1 MVEDNLLATTLN
13 SEDIIFNRQEDD
25 IVFDQEEGS
34 DWLNEE
40 TLNSSV
46 PDDFYT
52 EEFLETPESEMPP
65 IHDPESG
72 SELPINDDDEES
84 TQFSRGIGNLMSA
97 GRDIGE
103 FITSGEIITA
113 PAQGIVSGLEEVTE
127 FGKSVVTGTT
137 KVVGKGIDWVF
148 DETDIDDKII
158 SGLLTATD
166 VAFSPLIGRGDE
178 EGGGLLG
185 AVEEFIPDPES
196 VTGVLTAG
204 ISQFATGMI
213 LTRRVTGLSGLKG
226 NVINGA
232 ITDATFFDP
241 FEANISTLAK
251 SSGGIFNN
259 AITDALATDET
270 QGEFVNRIRNG
281 IEGLAFGGVIEVF
294 GKAFRAAKAT
304 KNAKDEFIKT
314 GEVSTPARKEMDDA
328 IDDLKEIDL
337 KGSVDEADIK
347 IAYNKRKGKYD
358 IERAKANTK
367 AEATEQKTR
376 AKAIAS
382 DNREV
387 SKDFIEEF
395 EERLGKQISTRDAN
409 GNVTGLDFDLAR
421 KVGKET
427 TESLYGSKT
436 RAFLDNV
443 VGVKTIADVDVAKG
457 VDETFSVILN
467 PEKLDAIVAVAS
479 DLKKQ
484 FPDAFKPKVNPVTNK
499 KLRVIDHLFE
509 LTVSGDLKSDK
520 LIDTLGKYG
529 LTYEDYVVSV
539 VGSGSDAGRLLQKL
553 SQLGRARPKSEAEE
567 IANRS
572 LMDAQNGIRQWVM
585 RIENIRRGS
594 LVSQLATAARNVTSV
609 AIRMPLES
617 LGNVM
622 DTALY
627 SLGKEGWGAAGKSM
641 LNRQNWVGSF
651 KGMGHFSSLN
661 TGGLYRKNREFTD
674 MILEQPEFS
683 TQYDKM
689 FNQLNEIRKHT
700 KGPTGGVLDKVATQL
715 ERGVDVLNTPNRLQ
729 EFMVRRVSF
738 LSELERLVK
747 REWNVDLI
755 DAVGNGD
762 LRKLTSDMSQFKP
775 KGARSFIELIDS
787 SVGKAL
793 DVTYAKQ
800 PDLKIFRDA
809 TSFITRNGLTT
820 IIPFPRF
827 MFNSIELVAT
837 YAGGASI
844 PLTRKLLDMGK
855 KGKSAALSEVERKL
869 VTRNVMGLAGIM
881 AAYQYRSEIGS
892 MELGDELREQ
902 VEGDYKLLAFG
913 DKRVDVT
920 PQFPMRQYMWAGE
933 AVRRI
938 ANGTFS
944 DWYDHREAIQT
955 FMGTNVRVGTG
966 NVIFNDLAEIISSD
980 DAVAGERVKTGI
992 AKAVGNYL
1000 STFATP
1006 IAQIVEAQRA
1016 AGMRTMDYADA
1027 AEDPSLNT
1035 TDNWFSEFSR
1045 PFRARGFSNLFTPD
1059 SEGTLPPR
1067 EFLFSQDKQR
1077 PNPLVKGVFGINMFE
1092 KDEDYGQFFKQLG
1105 YTEWKLG
1112 SRSKIPSQ
1120 KRNENQLI
1128 RTMLPAISNYGK
1140 ALQEDFEFDYDR
1152 LISNEKDVGGLSK
1165 EKWVSS
1171 KVKVELNKQ
1180 LNKAKSIAGSVGQRD
1195 VSREAIAHDSWR
1207 KIPKTARSSAMT
1219 RFIEM
1224 KGQKADLTSLDDMNL
1239 LIGIAKAVR

>member
-1 MVEDNLLATTLN
+1 MADSLQDLLSEDN
-13 SEDIIFNRQEDD
+13 SEDTSSIRPITNVDNTSEVEDD
-25 IVFDQEEGS
+25 SDEIELELDFKSEG
-34 DWLNEE
+34 
-40 TLNSSV
+40 
-46 PDDFYT
+46 
-52 EEFLETPESEMPP
+52 FLDVPESVEPP
-65 IHDPESG
+65 LTDPESIIDRTTE
-72 SELPINDDDEES
+72 SEIDES

-103 FITSGEIITA
+103 FITSGEIVTA
-113 PAQGIVSGLEEVTE
+113 PAQGIVRGLEEVTE
-127 FGKSVVTGTT
+127 FGKSVVTGGT
-137 KVVGKGIDWVF
+137 KGVAKGIDWVF
-148 DETDIDDKII
+148 DETDIDDKIM
-158 SGLLTATD
+158 SGILTAQD

-241 FEANISTLAK
+241 FEGNISTLAK
-251 SSGGIFNN
+251 SSGGVFNN
-259 AITDALATDET
+259 AITDALATNET

-304 KNAKDEFIKT
+304 KNAKEEFIKT
-314 GEVSTPARKEMDDA
+314 GEVSIPARKEMDDA
-328 IDDLKEIDL
+328 IDDLKNLDL
-337 KGSVDEADIK
+337 EGSPKKEDIK
-347 IAYNKRKGKYD
+347 KAYDKRKGKYD

-367 AEATEQKTR
+367 IEANEQKIK
-376 AKAIAS
+376 AKAVAS

-395 EERLGKQISTRDAN
+395 EERLGKQISTRDAD

-443 VGVKTIADVDVAKG
+443 VGVKTIADMDVAKG

-467 PEKLDAIVAVAS
+467 PDKLDAIVAVAS

-484 FPDAFKPKVNPVTNK
+484 FPDAFKPKVNPATNK
-499 KLRVIDHLFE
+499 QLRVIDHLFE
-509 LTVSGDLKSDK
+509 LTVSGELKSDK
-520 LIDTLGKYG
+520 LIDTLGTYG
-529 LTYEDYVVSV
+529 LTYEDYIVSV
-539 VGSGSDAGRLLQKL
+539 MGSGSDAGRLLNKL

-567 IANRS
+567 LANRS

-683 TQYDKM
+683 VQYDKM

-755 DAVGNGD
+755 DTVGNGD
-762 LRKLTSDMSQFKP
+762 LRKLTSDMSQFRP
-775 KGARSFIELIDS
+775 KGARSFIELVDS

-809 TSFITRNGLTT
+809 TNFITRNGLTT

-855 KGKSAALSEVERKL
+855 KGKSAALNEVERKL

-944 DWYDHREAIQT
+944 DWYDHREAMQT

-980 DAVAGERVKTGI
+980 DAVAGERVKTGF

-1016 AGMRTMDYADA
+1016 AGMRSMDYVDA
-1027 AEDPSLNT
+1027 AEDPTLNT
-1035 TDNWFSEFSR
+1035 SDNFFSEFSR

-1077 PNPLVKGVFGINMFE
+1077 PNPLVKGIFGINMFE

-1112 SRSKIPSQ
+1112 SRSKIPTQ
-1120 KRNENQLI
+1120 KRNENQII
-1128 RTMLPAISNYGK
+1128 RTILPAVANLGR
-1140 ALQEDFEFDYDR
+1140 ALQAEYESEYDILVNR
-1152 LISNEKDVGGLSK
+1152 GQETGGLSK
-1165 EKWVSS
+1165 DKWVSS
-1171 KVKVELNKQ
+1171 KLKVTLDKQ
-1180 LNKAKSIAGSVGQRD
+1180 LTKAKSLAGQVGEKD
-1195 VSREAIAHDSWR
+1195 VSRESLAHDSWR
-1207 KIPKTARSSAMT
+1207 KIPKNARSSAMT
-1219 RFIEM
+1219 RFLEIKNRDPELT
-1224 KGQKADLTSLDDMNL
+1224 DLKDMEL

>member
-1 MVEDNLLATTLN
+1 MQQFGDGGLN
-13 SEDIIFNRQEDD
+13 DEGGTIDEVSGNEVPVGGTKEGVRDD
-25 IVFDQEEGS
+25 IPANV
-34 DWLNEE
+34 
-40 TLNSSV
+40 
-46 PDDFYT
+46 
-52 EEFLETPESEMPP
+52 SE
-65 IHDPESG
+65 
-72 SELPINDDDEES
+72 
-84 TQFSRGIGNLMSA
+84 
-97 GRDIGE
+97 GE
-103 FITSGEIITA
+103 FIFPEDVVRFIGLDKLMSIRQDAKMGLKKMDAMGQMGNGDEASMPDDMPFDMTDIIVVGDNEQPMEFAGGGFIPVEDYTVVQDMIEDRSDKAAAIDKDKAMSDMIADNTTKSAVIDKENEIQNFAPGGSVGSMAGRMMGFGAASNMDTSAAEKA
-113 PAQGIVSGLEEVTE
+113 PANTTFDNPTTGQERFDDTGDGPQASSSATTGRKKLTFKEMMGDQYAEILVYSNEAGDKIVVPAINGVPIYTPPPGYTLYVPPAEGEEEVGE
-127 FGKSVVTGTT
+127 PLPPAAAGAIQNINSNNDRRLDVNGNRKEPPQAEVPEP
-137 KVVGKGIDWVF
+137 IDW
-148 DETDIDDKII
+148 
-158 SGLLTATD
+158 
-166 VAFSPLIGRGDE
+166 
-178 EGGGLLG
+178 
-185 AVEEFIPDPES
+185 
-196 VTGVLTAG
+196 AG
-204 ISQFATGMI
+204 MS
-213 LTRRVTGLSGLKG
+213 
-226 NVINGA
+226 
-232 ITDATFFDP
+232 
-241 FEANISTLAK
+241 
-251 SSGGIFNN
+251 
-259 AITDALATDET
+259 
-270 QGEFVNRIRNG
+270 
-281 IEGLAFGGVIEVF
+281 
-294 GKAFRAAKAT
+294 
-304 KNAKDEFIKT
+304 
-314 GEVSTPARKEMDDA
+314 
-328 IDDLKEIDL
+328 
-337 KGSVDEADIK
+337 
-347 IAYNKRKGKYD
+347 
-358 IERAKANTK
+358 
-367 AEATEQKTR
+367 
-376 AKAIAS
+376 
-382 DNREV
+382 

-395 EERLGKQISTRDAN
+395 EERLGKQISTRDAD

-467 PEKLDAIVAVAS
+467 PDKLDAIVAVAS

-484 FPDAFKPKVNPVTNK
+484 FPDAFKPKINPVTNK

-509 LTVSGDLKSDK
+509 LTVSGELKSDK
-520 LIDTLGKYG
+520 LIDTLGTYG

-700 KGPTGGVLDKVATQL
+700 QGPTGGVLDKVATQL

-755 DAVGNGD
+755 DTVGNGD

-775 KGARSFIELIDS
+775 KGARSFIELVDS

-809 TSFITRNGLTT
+809 TNFITRNGLTT

-855 KGKSAALSEVERKL
+855 KTKGGALSEVERKL
-869 VTRNVMGLAGIM
+869 VTRNVMGLAGII

-892 MELGDELREQ
+892 MELGEKLQEQ

-944 DWYDHREAIQT
+944 DWYDHREAMQT

-980 DAVAGERVKTGI
+980 DAVAGERVKTGF

-1016 AGMRTMDYADA
+1016 AGMRTMDYVDA
-1027 AEDPSLNT
+1027 ANDPTLNT
-1035 TDNWFSEFSR
+1035 SDNFLSEFSR

-1067 EFLFSQDKQR
+1067 DFLFSQDKQR
-1077 PNPLVKGVFGINMFE
+1077 PNPLVKGIFGINMFE

-1112 SRSKIPSQ
+1112 SRSRIPTQ
-1120 KRNENQLI
+1120 KRNENQII
-1128 RTMLPAISNYGK
+1128 RAILPAVANLGR
-1140 ALQEDFEFDYDR
+1140 ALQAEYESEYDILLSR
-1152 LISNEKDVGGLSK
+1152 GQETGGLSK

-1171 KVKVELNKQ
+1171 KLKVTLDKQ
-1180 LNKAKSIAGSVGQRD
+1180 LTRAKSLAGQVGEKD
-1195 VSREAIAHDSWR
+1195 VSRESLAHDSWR
-1207 KIPKTARSSAMT
+1207 KIPKNARSSAMT
-1219 RFIEM
+1219 RFLEIKNRDPEL
-1224 KGQKADLTSLDDMNL
+1224 ADLKDMEL